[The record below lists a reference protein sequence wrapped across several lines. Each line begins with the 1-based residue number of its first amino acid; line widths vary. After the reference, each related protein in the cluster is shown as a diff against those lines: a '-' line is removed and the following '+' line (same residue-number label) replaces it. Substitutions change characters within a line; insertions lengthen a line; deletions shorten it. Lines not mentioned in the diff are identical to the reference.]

1 MAIIIAFS
9 NHKGGVGKT
18 TSAVNIG
25 AGLSNRGKKVLM
37 IDLDPQANLSQ
48 SLGVKNSETSI
59 YEVMKGEIK
68 PNPIVVT
75 ENLHLIPSSLE
86 LSSAEM
92 EFINEA
98 GREFILSEVISPLK
112 DRYDLILI
120 DCPPSLGL
128 LTTNALTAADQVYI
142 PIQSHYLAIKGLA
155 KISEVIDKIRKR
167 LNKGLTIGGV
177 IITQFDKRKVLHRD
191 VADTIQTYFQDKVF
205 HTKIRDN
212 ISLAEAPSSG
222 QDIFRYSPKSFGAE
236 DYEAICN
243 EIIEKLSA

>member
-25 AGLSNRGKKVLM
+25 AGLSIRGKRVLM

-48 SLGVKNSETSI
+48 SLGVKNSDSSI
-59 YEVMKGEIK
+59 YEVMKSEVKACPIEI
-68 PNPIVVT
+68 T
-75 ENLHLIPSSLE
+75 EHLHLIPASLD

-98 GREFILSEVISPLK
+98 GREFILSEVLAPLK
-112 DRYDLILI
+112 ERYDLILI

-177 IITQFDKRKVLHRD
+177 IVTQYDKRKVLHRD

-205 HTKIRDN
+205 QTKIRDN

-222 QDIFRYSPKSFGAE
+222 KDIFRYSPKSFGAE
-236 DYEAICN
+236 DYDAICN
-243 EIIEKLSA
+243 EIVERLYS